1 MSQLQGPGLE
11 VDAFAMQLL
20 QSDALGPS
28 QASQLGCHVPQFNAS
43 LVSVS

>member
-1 MSQLQGPGLE
+1 MSQVQGPGLE

-20 QSDALGPS
+20 QSVELGPS
-28 QASQLGCHVPQFNAS
+28 QFYQLGCHKPQFNAS